1 MLVQLNRAEGDVLD
15 NQLESAIT
23 TVSADFYIDL
33 VTALWLGFTGA
44 CIGSFLNVVAYR
56 LPLGMSVVWKPSH
69 CPKCGHP
76 IRARDNV
83 PVLGWLLLGGKCR
96 DCGAPIAS
104 RYAIVE
110 AILGSVFFVLAYVEL
125 FRGAENLPGGPIT
138 GFTGAMDLVW
148 NPNWAVIGVYLYHCL
163 AVTILLAIALVD
175 RDGHRAPWRLIACGM
190 IAGLAPPFLAEFV
203 WQDSLLLNPFLF
215 PQPANIESYLLQVAA
230 QIIISVVW
238 SRIIAVHARLEPNR
252 VFNLAAA
259 FSIAGLFLGVSGLYR
274 AVFFAVFLF
283 VHAISA
289 LTSTKKDQ
297 GTRPP
302 ADAVWLALMFLLVAW
317 PIFVLGIG
325 R

>member
-15 NQLESAIT
+15 NQLESAIA
-23 TVSADFYIDL
+23 TVSTDFYIDL

-69 CPKCGHP
+69 CPMCGHP

-110 AILGSVFFVLAYVEL
+110 AILCIFFFVLAYVEL
-125 FRGAENLPGGPIT
+125 FRGGENLPGGPIT
-138 GFTGAMDLVW
+138 GFTGAMNLVW
-148 NPNWAVIGVYLYHCL
+148 NPNWPVISVYLYHCL

-175 RDGHRAPWRLIACGM
+175 RDGHRAPWRLIACGI
-190 IAGLAPPFLAEFV
+190 IAGLVPPFLAEFV

-215 PQPANIESYLLQVAA
+215 PQPANIESYLLQVAVQVLLA
-230 QIIISVVW
+230 VVW
-238 SRIIAVHARLEPNR
+238 SKIIAVPARLAPSR

-259 FSIAGLFLGVSGLYR
+259 LSIAGLFLGVSGTYR
-274 AVFFAVFLF
+274 VIFFAAFLF
-283 VHAISA
+283 VHAIIT

-297 GTRPP
+297 RTCPP
-302 ADAVWLALMFLLVAW
+302 TDAVWLALV
-317 PIFVLGIG
+317 FVLIAWQYFYVALDS
-325 R
+325 